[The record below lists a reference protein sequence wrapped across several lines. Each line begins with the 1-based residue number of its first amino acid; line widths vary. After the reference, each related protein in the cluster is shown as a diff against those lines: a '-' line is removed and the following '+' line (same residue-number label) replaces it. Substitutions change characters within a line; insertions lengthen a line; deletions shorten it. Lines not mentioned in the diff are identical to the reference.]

1 MSVLDDYLNK
11 RKGSAFDL
19 GKSLLRKQ
27 KRSFKGAG
35 ALRAITLIKKL
46 ADFNLTKDAVKETE
60 EFERKAL
67 PIRASLLAN
76 FREKTGLVAR
86 DKTLKTQWGDDLDGY
101 FIDLANKR
109 WLSETRSSQ
118 APNRLDDSKAFA
130 EYDSYINKQ
139 SNLERQR
146 YNAKLTGASDIGKL
160 TEEEATA
167 EIDRIINATISKN
180 LSPENLNSLS
190 VLMRKAK
197 GDNNNTSL
205 QLDAILNKI
214 KELDKNSELNYA
226 PIQTKNFQAVYNP
239 QRKYN
244 DTTILNSVT
253 TLLEKIN
260 PEKYDSFD
268 ISVIDQIKK
277 NVISKQPNIREE
289 DLINRIVNQYD
300 SSSNDN
306 LIGFRFKLKEKE
318 KSILSA
324 WDSSENNL
332 ERYLSKFDNKNHSI
346 EFENLIEVLNNNNRQ
361 FAATNLN
368 NNYGEVYSRGQTTV
382 SEAEMTSGNQIFNG
396 YINSSSSI
404 SKGYDQIA
412 LSEMGEDGDAKNYL
426 LRKILQTQ
434 KTLQREDTSLT
445 KLNEVDMF
453 EMAADIY
460 FTRQSEGRNYIP
472 SKVDIY
478 KHRLLKAAEFGGERE
493 FENIKKELYADV
505 AEINRSTNNN
515 ALQQEIKEFVNLLII
530 GDADEAAL
538 RNSLKA
544 EGLNIEPLESFASK
558 SKKEQASMEF
568 LTDVGIRK
576 NVDDRKRGDD
586 QEFKEQQI
594 VSHLEDVYSVTPN
607 ILSFP
612 FMDGPLTKDKTF
624 ITNSPEFYEIGKEIE
639 NFKRGVVK
647 VEGGVSDFSDLLL
660 MGEVSEEGRR
670 TRTYYKDRESIPNT
684 WLTLLPGISEIPE
697 GESLEEALSSEQ
709 YDALMSK
716 TFGRAI
722 KVVDFWKSKGI
733 DVTKKK
739 RGGIYSIN
747 NVEELPKI
755 MKWFADNPTELEALK
770 NLNYD
775 FLKYAEIQ
783 STYLINK

>member
-1 MSVLDDYLNK
+1 MSVLDDYLKK

-27 KRSFKGAG
+27 RGSSKGAG

-46 ADFNLTKDAVKETE
+46 SDFNLTKKAVEETE
-60 EFERKAL
+60 NFQERAT

-76 FREKTGLVAR
+76 FREKTGIVAR

-101 FIDLANKR
+101 FTDLASKR
-109 WLSETRSSQ
+109 WLSDTRSSQ
-118 APNRLDDSKAFA
+118 APNRLDDPKAFA
-130 EYDSYINKQ
+130 EYDSYLNKQ

-160 TEEEATA
+160 TEEEVTA
-167 EIDRIINATISKN
+167 EIDRIINSTVKKN

-190 VLMRKAK
+190 VLMRKVK
-197 GDNNNTSL
+197 GDNNDTSL
-205 QLDAILNKI
+205 QLDAILNRI
-214 KELDKNSELNYA
+214 KELDKASELNYA
-226 PIQTKNFQAVYNP
+226 PIQTKNFEAVYNP

-289 DLINRIVNQYD
+289 DLINRIVNQYN
-300 SSSNDN
+300 SSSNEN
-306 LIGFRFKLKEKE
+306 LIGFRFKIKEKE
-318 KSILSA
+318 KNILSA

-332 ERYLSKFDNKNHSI
+332 ERYLSKFDNKNHVI

-361 FAATNLN
+361 VAATALN
-368 NNYGEVYSRGQTTV
+368 NNFGDIYSRGPTTV
-382 SEAEMTSGNQIFNG
+382 SELEMTSGNQIFNG

-412 LSEMGEDGDAKNYL
+412 LSEMGEDGNAKNYL

-445 KLNEVDMF
+445 NLNEVDMF

-460 FTRQSEGRNYIP
+460 FNRQSEGRNYIP

-478 KHRLLKAAEFGGERE
+478 KHRLRKAAEFGDERE
-493 FENIKKELYADV
+493 YENIKEELYADV
-505 AEINRSTNNN
+505 AKINRSTNDN
-515 ALQQEIKEFVNLLII
+515 ALQQEITEFVNIVI
-530 GDADEAAL
+530 TGDADEAAL

-568 LTDVGIRK
+568 LTAVGIRD
-576 NVDDRKRGDD
+576 NVDDRRRGDD

-594 VSHLEDVYSVTPN
+594 VSHLEDVYTTFAGSM
-607 ILSFP
+607 SF
-612 FMDGPLTKDKTF
+612 FEKA
-624 ITNSPEFYEIGKEIE
+624 PEFTNIGKEIE
-639 NFKRGVVK
+639 NFKRGVVNT
-647 VEGGVSDFSDLLL
+647 ESGIS
-660 MGEVSEEGRR
+660 EVGRR
-670 TRTYYKDRESIPNT
+670 TRTYYKDRDSIPNT

-697 GESLEEALSSEQ
+697 GESLEEVLSPEK
-709 YDALMSK
+709 YEALMSI

-739 RGGIYSIN
+739 RYGVGAMYSIN

-755 MKWFADNPTELEALK
+755 MKWFADNPTELESLK

-783 STYLINK
+783 STYLINKNK

>member
-1 MSVLDDYLNK
+1 MSVLDDYLKK

-27 KRSFKGAG
+27 RGSSKGAG

-46 ADFNLTKDAVKETE
+46 SDFNLTKKAVEETE
-60 EFERKAL
+60 NFQERAT

-76 FREKTGLVAR
+76 FREKTGIVAR
-86 DKTLKTQWGDDLDGY
+86 DDQLKTQWGDDLDGY
-101 FIDLANKR
+101 FIDLAKKR
-109 WLSETRSSQ
+109 WLSDTRSSQ
-118 APNRLDDSKAFA
+118 APNRLDDPKAFA
-130 EYDSYINKQ
+130 EYDSYLNKQ

-160 TEEEATA
+160 TEEEVTA
-167 EIDRIINATISKN
+167 EIDRIINSTVKKN

-190 VLMRKAK
+190 VLMRKVK
-197 GDNNNTSL
+197 GDNNDTSL
-205 QLDAILNKI
+205 QLDAILNRI
-214 KELDKNSELNYA
+214 KELDKASELNYA
-226 PIQTKNFQAVYNP
+226 PIQTKNFEAVYNP

-300 SSSNDN
+300 SSSNEN
-306 LIGFRFKLKEKE
+306 LIGFRFKIKEKE
-318 KSILSA
+318 KNILSA

-332 ERYLSKFDNKNHSI
+332 ERYLSKFDNKNHII

-361 FAATNLN
+361 FAATALN
-368 NNYGEVYSRGQTTV
+368 NNFGNIYSRGPTTV

-412 LSEMGEDGDAKNYL
+412 LSEMGEDGNAKNYL

-445 KLNEVDMF
+445 NLNEVDMF

-460 FTRQSEGRNYIP
+460 FNRQSEGRNYIP

-478 KHRLLKAAEFGGERE
+478 KHRLRKAAEFGDERE
-493 FENIKKELYADV
+493 YENIKEELYADV
-505 AEINRSTNNN
+505 AKINRSTNDN
-515 ALQQEIKEFVNLLII
+515 ALQQEITEFVNIVI
-530 GDADEAAL
+530 TGDADEAAL

-568 LTDVGIRK
+568 LTAVGIRD
-576 NVDDRKRGDD
+576 NVDDRRRGDD

-594 VSHLEDVYSVTPN
+594 VSHLEDVYTTFAGSM
-607 ILSFP
+607 SF
-612 FMDGPLTKDKTF
+612 FEKA
-624 ITNSPEFYEIGKEIE
+624 PEFTNIGKEIE
-639 NFKRGVVK
+639 NFKRGVVNT
-647 VEGGVSDFSDLLL
+647 ESGIS
-660 MGEVSEEGRR
+660 EVGRR
-670 TRTYYKDRESIPNT
+670 TRTYYKDRDSIPNT

-697 GESLEEALSSEQ
+697 GESLEEVLSPEK
-709 YDALMSK
+709 YEALMSI

-739 RGGIYSIN
+739 RYGVGAMYSIN

-755 MKWFADNPTELEALK
+755 MKWFADNPTELESLK

-783 STYLINK
+783 STYLINKNK

>member
-1 MSVLDDYLNK
+1 MSVLDDYLKK

-27 KRSFKGAG
+27 RGSSKGAG

-46 ADFNLTKDAVKETE
+46 SDFNLTKKAVEETE
-60 EFERKAL
+60 NFQERAT

-76 FREKTGLVAR
+76 FREKTGIVAR

-101 FIDLANKR
+101 FTDLASKR
-109 WLSETRSSQ
+109 WLSDTRSSQ
-118 APNRLDDSKAFA
+118 APNRLDDPKAFA
-130 EYDSYINKQ
+130 EYDSYLNKQ

-160 TEEEATA
+160 TEEEVTA
-167 EIDRIINATISKN
+167 EIDRIINSTVKKN

-190 VLMRKAK
+190 VLMRKVK
-197 GDNNNTSL
+197 GDNNDTSL
-205 QLDAILNKI
+205 QLDAILNRI
-214 KELDKNSELNYA
+214 KELDKASELNYA
-226 PIQTKNFQAVYNP
+226 PIQTKNFEAVYNP

-300 SSSNDN
+300 SSSNKN
-306 LIGFRFKLKEKE
+306 LIGFRFKIKEKE
-318 KSILSA
+318 KNILSA

-332 ERYLSKFDNKNHSI
+332 ERYLSKFDNKNHII

-361 FAATNLN
+361 FAATALN
-368 NNYGEVYSRGQTTV
+368 NNFGDIYSRGPTTV

-412 LSEMGEDGDAKNYL
+412 LSEMGEDGNAKNYL

-445 KLNEVDMF
+445 NLNEVDMF

-460 FTRQSEGRNYIP
+460 FNRQSEGRNYIP

-478 KHRLLKAAEFGGERE
+478 KHRLRKAAEFGDERE
-493 FENIKKELYADV
+493 YENIKEELYADV
-505 AEINRSTNNN
+505 AKINRSTNDN
-515 ALQQEIKEFVNLLII
+515 ALQQEITEFVNIVI
-530 GDADEAAL
+530 TGDADEAAL

-568 LTDVGIRK
+568 LTAVGIRD
-576 NVDDRKRGDD
+576 NVDDRRRGDD

-594 VSHLEDVYSVTPN
+594 VSHLEDVYTTFAGSM
-607 ILSFP
+607 SF
-612 FMDGPLTKDKTF
+612 FEKA
-624 ITNSPEFYEIGKEIE
+624 PEFTNIGKEIE
-639 NFKRGVVK
+639 NFKRGVVNT
-647 VEGGVSDFSDLLL
+647 ESGIS
-660 MGEVSEEGRR
+660 EVGRR
-670 TRTYYKDRESIPNT
+670 TRTYYKDRDSIPNT

-697 GESLEEALSSEQ
+697 GESLEEVLSPEK
-709 YDALMSK
+709 YEALMSI

-739 RGGIYSIN
+739 RYGVGAMYSIN

-755 MKWFADNPTELEALK
+755 MKWFADNPTELESLK

-783 STYLINK
+783 STYLINKNK

>member
-11 RKGSAFDL
+11 RKGSAVDL

-27 KRSFKGAG
+27 RGSFKGAG
-35 ALRAITLIKKL
+35 ALKAITLIKKL
-46 ADFNLTKDAVKETE
+46 ADFNLAKDAVEETE
-60 EFERKAL
+60 EFKRKAL

-76 FREKTGLVAR
+76 FREKTGLIAR

-101 FIDLANKR
+101 FTDLANKR
-109 WLSETRSSQ
+109 WLSDTRSSQ
-118 APNRLDDSKAFA
+118 APNRLDDPKAFA

-190 VLMRKAK
+190 VLMRKVK
-197 GDNNNTSL
+197 GDNNDTSL

-260 PEKYDSFD
+260 PGKYDSFD

-300 SSSNDN
+300 SSSNEN
-306 LIGFRFKLKEKE
+306 LISFRFKIKEKE
-318 KSILSA
+318 KNILSA

-332 ERYLSKFDNKNHSI
+332 ERYLSKFDNKNHLI

-361 FAATNLN
+361 FAATALN
-368 NNYGEVYSRGQTTV
+368 NNFGEAYSRGPTTV
-382 SEAEMTSGNQIFNG
+382 SEPEMIRGNQIFNG

-412 LSEMGEDGDAKNYL
+412 LSEMGEDGNAKNYL

-445 KLNEVDMF
+445 QLNDVDMF

-472 SKVDIY
+472 SKIDIY
-478 KHRLLKAAEFGGERE
+478 KHRLRKAAEFGDERE
-493 FENIKKELYADV
+493 YENIKEELYADV
-505 AEINRSTNNN
+505 AEINRTTNDN
-515 ALQQEIKEFVNLLII
+515 ALQQETKEFVNILIT
-530 GDADEAAL
+530 GDANEAAL

-544 EGLNIEPLESFASK
+544 EGLNIAPLESFATTSE
-558 SKKEQASMEF
+558 KERASMQF
-568 LTDVGIRK
+568 LTDVGIRD
-576 NVDDRKRGDD
+576 NVDDKRRGDD
-586 QEFKEQQI
+586 KEFKEQQI
-594 VSHLEDVYSVTPN
+594 VSHLEDVYTTFAGS
-607 ILSFP
+607 ISF
-612 FMDGPLTKDKTF
+612 FEKA
-624 ITNSPEFYEIGKEIE
+624 PEFNNIGKEIE
-639 NFKRGVVK
+639 NFKRGLVK
-647 VEGGVSDFSDLLL
+647 VESGFS
-660 MGEVSEEGRR
+660 EVGRR

-697 GESLEEALSSEQ
+697 GESLEESLSPEQ
-709 YDALMSK
+709 YEALMSK

-733 DVTKKK
+733 DVTNKK
-739 RGGIYSIN
+739 RLKYRYGIK

-755 MKWFADNPTELEALK
+755 IKWFADNPTELEALK

-783 STYLINK
+783 STYLINN

>member
-27 KRSFKGAG
+27 RGSSKGTG

-46 ADFNLTKDAVKETE
+46 SDFNLTKKAVEETE
-60 EFERKAL
+60 NFQERAT

-76 FREKTGLVAR
+76 FREKTGIVAK
-86 DKTLKTQWGDDLDGY
+86 DDQLKTQWGDDLDGY
-101 FIDLANKR
+101 FIDLAKKR

-118 APNRLDDSKAFA
+118 IPNRLDEAEAFNK
-130 EYDSYINKQ
+130 YDNYITNQ
-139 SNLERQR
+139 SNLERQK

-160 TEEEATA
+160 TEEEVTA
-167 EIDRIINATISKN
+167 EIDRIINSTVKKN

-190 VLMRKAK
+190 VLMRKVK
-197 GDNNNTSL
+197 GDNNDTSL
-205 QLDAILNKI
+205 QLDAILNRM
-214 KELDKNSELNYA
+214 KELDKASELNYA
-226 PIQTKNFQAVYNP
+226 PIQTKNFEAVYNP

-244 DTTILNSVT
+244 DTTILNNVT

-300 SSSNDN
+300 SSLNDT
-306 LIGFRFKLKEKE
+306 LISFRYKIKEKE
-318 KSILSA
+318 KNILSA

-332 ERYLSKFDNKNHSI
+332 ERYLSKFDNKNHVI

-361 FAATNLN
+361 FAATSLN
-368 NNYGEVYSRGQTTV
+368 NNFGDVYSRGPTTV
-382 SEAEMTSGNQIFNG
+382 SDKEMVKGNEIFNG

-412 LSEMGEDGDAKNYL
+412 LSEMGEDGNAKNYL

-460 FTRQSEGRNYIP
+460 FNRQSEGRNYIP

-478 KHRLLKAAEFGGERE
+478 KHRLRKAAEFGDERE
-493 FENIKKELYADV
+493 YENIKEELYADV
-505 AEINRSTNNN
+505 AKINRSTNDN
-515 ALQQEIKEFVNLLII
+515 ALQQEIKEFVNIVMI
-530 GDADEAAL
+530 GDANEAEL
-538 RNSLKA
+538 RNSLKL

-576 NVDDRKRGDD
+576 NVDDKRRGDD

-639 NFKRGVVK
+639 NFKRGVVNTESGFF
-647 VEGGVSDFSDLLL
+647 EG
-660 MGEVSEEGRR
+660 GRR

-697 GESLEEALSSEQ
+697 GESLEEVLSPEK
-709 YDALMSK
+709 YEALMSI

-755 MKWFADNPTELEALK
+755 MKWFADNPTELESLK

-783 STYLINK
+783 STYLINKNK

>member
-1 MSVLDDYLNK
+1 
-11 RKGSAFDL
+11 
-19 GKSLLRKQ
+19 
-27 KRSFKGAG
+27 
-35 ALRAITLIKKL
+35 
-46 ADFNLTKDAVKETE
+46 
-60 EFERKAL
+60 
-67 PIRASLLAN
+67 
-76 FREKTGLVAR
+76 
-86 DKTLKTQWGDDLDGY
+86 
-101 FIDLANKR
+101 
-109 WLSETRSSQ
+109 
-118 APNRLDDSKAFA
+118 
-130 EYDSYINKQ
+130 
-139 SNLERQR
+139 
-146 YNAKLTGASDIGKL
+146 
-160 TEEEATA
+160 
-167 EIDRIINATISKN
+167 
-180 LSPENLNSLS
+180 
-190 VLMRKAK
+190 MRKVK
-197 GDNNNTSL
+197 GDNNDTSL

-260 PEKYDSFD
+260 PGKYDSFD

-300 SSSNDN
+300 SSSNEN
-306 LIGFRFKLKEKE
+306 LISFRFKIKEKE
-318 KSILSA
+318 KNILSA

-332 ERYLSKFDNKNHSI
+332 ERYLSKFDNKNHLI

-361 FAATNLN
+361 FAATALN
-368 NNYGEVYSRGQTTV
+368 NNFGEAYSRGPTTV
-382 SEAEMTSGNQIFNG
+382 SEPEMIRGNQIFNG

-412 LSEMGEDGDAKNYL
+412 LSEMGEDGNAKNYL

-445 KLNEVDMF
+445 QLNDVDMF

-472 SKVDIY
+472 SKIDIY
-478 KHRLLKAAEFGGERE
+478 KHRLRKAAEFGDERE
-493 FENIKKELYADV
+493 YENIKEELYADV
-505 AEINRSTNNN
+505 AEINRTTNDN
-515 ALQQEIKEFVNLLII
+515 ALQQETKEFVNILIT
-530 GDADEAAL
+530 GDANEAAL

-544 EGLNIEPLESFASK
+544 EGLNIAPLESFATTSE
-558 SKKEQASMEF
+558 KERASMQF
-568 LTDVGIRK
+568 LTDVGIRD
-576 NVDDRKRGDD
+576 NVDDKRRGDD
-586 QEFKEQQI
+586 KEFKEQQI
-594 VSHLEDVYSVTPN
+594 VSHLEDVYTTFAGS
-607 ILSFP
+607 ISF
-612 FMDGPLTKDKTF
+612 FEKA
-624 ITNSPEFYEIGKEIE
+624 PEFNNIGKEIE
-639 NFKRGVVK
+639 NFKRGLVK
-647 VEGGVSDFSDLLL
+647 VESGFS
-660 MGEVSEEGRR
+660 EVGRR

-697 GESLEEALSSEQ
+697 GESLEESLSPEQ
-709 YDALMSK
+709 YEALMSK

-733 DVTKKK
+733 DVTNKK
-739 RGGIYSIN
+739 RLKYRYGIK

-755 MKWFADNPTELEALK
+755 IKWFADNPTELEALK

-783 STYLINK
+783 STYLINN

>member
-1 MSVLDDYLNK
+1 MSILDDYLNK

-27 KRSFKGAG
+27 RGSFKGAG
-35 ALRAITLIKKL
+35 ALKALTLIKKL
-46 ADFNLTKDAVKETE
+46 ADFNLAKDAVEETE

-76 FREKTGLVAR
+76 FREKTGLIAR

-101 FIDLANKR
+101 FTDLANKR

-118 APNRLDDSKAFA
+118 APNRLDDPKAFA

-190 VLMRKAK
+190 VLMRKVK

-244 DTTILNSVT
+244 DTAILNSVT

-260 PEKYDSFD
+260 PQKYDSFD

-300 SSSNDN
+300 SSSNEN
-306 LIGFRFKLKEKE
+306 LIGFRFKIKEKE
-318 KSILSA
+318 KNILSA

-361 FAATNLN
+361 FAATTLN
-368 NNYGEVYSRGQTTV
+368 NNFGDVYSRGPTTV
-382 SEAEMTSGNQIFNG
+382 SDAEMVKGNDIFNG
-396 YINSSSSI
+396 YINSPSSI

-412 LSEMGEDGDAKNYL
+412 LSEIGEDGNAKNYL

-434 KTLQREDTSLT
+434 KALQREDISL
-445 KLNEVDMF
+445 KQLNNVDMF

-478 KHRLLKAAEFGGERE
+478 KHRLNKAAETGNERE
-493 FENIKKELYADV
+493 YENIKEELYADV
-505 AEINRSTNNN
+505 AEINRTTNDN
-515 ALQQEIKEFVNLLII
+515 ALQQEITEFVNIVMI
-530 GDADEAAL
+530 GDANEAEL
-538 RNSLKA
+538 RNSLKL
-544 EGLNIEPLESFASK
+544 EGLNIEPLESFATTNE
-558 SKKEQASMEF
+558 KERASMKF
-568 LTDVGIRK
+568 LTDVGIRD
-576 NVDDRKRGDD
+576 NVDDKRRGDD
-586 QEFKEQQI
+586 KEFKEQQI
-594 VSHLEDVYSVTPN
+594 VSHLEDVYTTFAGSM
-607 ILSFP
+607 SF
-612 FMDGPLTKDKTF
+612 FEKA
-624 ITNSPEFYEIGKEIE
+624 PEFNNIGKEIE
-639 NFKRGVVK
+639 NFKRGLVK

-660 MGEVSEEGRR
+660 LGEVSEEGRR
-670 TRTYYKDRESIPNT
+670 TRTYYKDRESIPNK

-697 GESLEEALSSEQ
+697 GESLEEALSPEQ
-709 YDALMSK
+709 YDALLSE

-739 RGGIYSIN
+739 SSGMYNIN

>member
-27 KRSFKGAG
+27 RGSSKGTG

-46 ADFNLTKDAVKETE
+46 SDFNLTKKAVEETE
-60 EFERKAL
+60 NFQERAT

-76 FREKTGLVAR
+76 FREKTGIVAR

-101 FIDLANKR
+101 FTDLASKR
-109 WLSETRSSQ
+109 WLSDTRSSQ
-118 APNRLDDSKAFA
+118 APNRLDDPKAFA
-130 EYDSYINKQ
+130 EYDSYLNKQ

-160 TEEEATA
+160 TEEEVTA
-167 EIDRIINATISKN
+167 EIDRIINSTVKKN

-190 VLMRKAK
+190 VLMKKVK
-197 GDNNNTSL
+197 GDNNDTSL
-205 QLDAILNKI
+205 QLDAILNRI
-214 KELDKNSELNYA
+214 KELDKASELNYA
-226 PIQTKNFQAVYNP
+226 PIQTKNFEAVYNP

-300 SSSNDN
+300 SSSNKN
-306 LIGFRFKLKEKE
+306 LIGFRFKIKEKE
-318 KSILSA
+318 KNILSA

-332 ERYLSKFDNKNHSI
+332 ERYLSKFDNKNHII

-361 FAATNLN
+361 FAATALN
-368 NNYGEVYSRGQTTV
+368 NNFGNIYSRGPTTV
-382 SEAEMTSGNQIFNG
+382 SELEMTSGNQNFNG

-412 LSEMGEDGDAKNYL
+412 LSEMGEDGNAKNYL

-445 KLNEVDMF
+445 NLNEVDMF

-460 FTRQSEGRNYIP
+460 FNRQSEGRNYIP

-478 KHRLLKAAEFGGERE
+478 KHRLRKAAEFGDERE
-493 FENIKKELYADV
+493 YENIKEELYADV
-505 AEINRSTNNN
+505 AKINRSTNDN
-515 ALQQEIKEFVNLLII
+515 ALQQEIKEFVNII
-530 GDADEAAL
+530 ITGDADEAAL

-568 LTDVGIRK
+568 LTAVGIRD
-576 NVDDRKRGDD
+576 NVDDRRRGDD

-594 VSHLEDVYSVTPN
+594 VSHLEDVYTTFAGSM
-607 ILSFP
+607 SF
-612 FMDGPLTKDKTF
+612 FEKA
-624 ITNSPEFYEIGKEIE
+624 PEFTNIGKEIE
-639 NFKRGVVK
+639 NFKRGVVNT
-647 VEGGVSDFSDLLL
+647 ESGIS
-660 MGEVSEEGRR
+660 EVGRR
-670 TRTYYKDRESIPNT
+670 TRTYYKDRDSIPNT

-697 GESLEEALSSEQ
+697 GESLEEVLSPEK
-709 YDALMSK
+709 YEALMSI

-739 RGGIYSIN
+739 RYGVGAMYSIN

-755 MKWFADNPTELEALK
+755 MKWFADNPTELESLK

-783 STYLINK
+783 STYLINKNK

>member
-1 MSVLDDYLNK
+1 MSVLDDYLKK

-27 KRSFKGAG
+27 RGSSKGAG

-46 ADFNLTKDAVKETE
+46 SDFNLTKKAVEETE
-60 EFERKAL
+60 NFQERAT

-76 FREKTGLVAR
+76 FREKTGIVAR

-101 FIDLANKR
+101 FTDLASKR
-109 WLSETRSSQ
+109 WLSDTRSSQ
-118 APNRLDDSKAFA
+118 APNRLDDPKAFA
-130 EYDSYINKQ
+130 EYDSYLNKQ

-160 TEEEATA
+160 TEEEVTA
-167 EIDRIINATISKN
+167 EIDRIINSTVKKN

-190 VLMRKAK
+190 VLMKKVK
-197 GDNNNTSL
+197 GDNNDTSL
-205 QLDAILNKI
+205 QLDAILNRI
-214 KELDKNSELNYA
+214 KELDKASELNYA
-226 PIQTKNFQAVYNP
+226 PIQTKNFEAVYNP

-300 SSSNDN
+300 SSSNEN
-306 LIGFRFKLKEKE
+306 LIGFRFKIKEKE
-318 KSILSA
+318 KNILSA

-332 ERYLSKFDNKNHSI
+332 ERYLSKFDNKNHII

-361 FAATNLN
+361 FAATALN
-368 NNYGEVYSRGQTTV
+368 NNFGDIYSRGPTTV
-382 SEAEMTSGNQIFNG
+382 SELEMTSGNQIFNG

-412 LSEMGEDGDAKNYL
+412 LSEMGEDGNAKNYL

-445 KLNEVDMF
+445 NLNEVDMF

-460 FTRQSEGRNYIP
+460 FNRQSEGRNYIP

-478 KHRLLKAAEFGGERE
+478 KHRLRKAAEFGDERE
-493 FENIKKELYADV
+493 YENIKEELYADV
-505 AEINRSTNNN
+505 AKINRSTNDN
-515 ALQQEIKEFVNLLII
+515 ALQQEITEFVNIVI
-530 GDADEAAL
+530 TGDADEAAL

-568 LTDVGIRK
+568 LTAVGIRD
-576 NVDDRKRGDD
+576 NVDDRRRGDD

-594 VSHLEDVYSVTPN
+594 VSHLEDVYTTFAGSM
-607 ILSFP
+607 SF
-612 FMDGPLTKDKTF
+612 FEKA
-624 ITNSPEFYEIGKEIE
+624 PEFTNIGKEIE
-639 NFKRGVVK
+639 NFKRGVVNT
-647 VEGGVSDFSDLLL
+647 ESGIS
-660 MGEVSEEGRR
+660 EVGRR
-670 TRTYYKDRESIPNT
+670 TRTYYKDRDSIPNT

-697 GESLEEALSSEQ
+697 GESLEEVLSPEK
-709 YDALMSK
+709 YEALMSI

-739 RGGIYSIN
+739 RYGVGAMYSIN

-755 MKWFADNPTELEALK
+755 MKWFADNPTELESLK

-783 STYLINK
+783 STYLINKNK